1 MPLTET
7 GKFYSREDLREAQA
21 MFDSVLEQGKA
32 EGRPTARL
40 AGKDGKEHENLH
52 TTFMRALFLAARE
65 HGYDLEGGI
74 QFMPTSEIN
83 RSGVIRIQTDL
94 LLVPHMK

>member
-1 MPLTET
+1 MAKCPPKTLKPGWHPNSSPCV
-7 GKFYSREDLREAQA
+7 GKSQDCGEHEHGFKSGAA
-21 MFDSVLEQGKA
+21 
-32 EGRPTARL
+32 
-40 AGKDGKEHENLH
+40 EHENLH

>member
-1 MPLTET
+1 
-7 GKFYSREDLREAQA
+7 

-32 EGRPTARL
+32 EGRPT
-40 AGKDGKEHENLH
+40 EHENLH

>member
-1 MPLTET
+1 
-7 GKFYSREDLREAQA
+7 
-21 MFDSVLEQGKA
+21 MFDSVQQIAADCGEHEHGFKSGA
-32 EGRPTARL
+32 A
-40 AGKDGKEHENLH
+40 EHENLH

>member
-1 MPLTET
+1 
-7 GKFYSREDLREAQA
+7 
-21 MFDSVLEQGKA
+21 MFDSVEHGFKSGA
-32 EGRPTARL
+32 A
-40 AGKDGKEHENLH
+40 EHENLH